1 MVLAVMALL
10 TSISPSHSFAQ
21 KFIHPGV
28 DQTSKDLEYM
38 KKMVLTGEE
47 PYKSAFE
54 RLKTASDTTFTVRS
68 HTHVLRGPY
77 GRPNIG
83 GDDLSKS
90 ANMAYNY
97 ALVWYITND
106 KKYANKAIE
115 ILNAW
120 SPVLWDFD
128 YNDAKLL
135 AAWTGH
141 MLCNAAEILRYTN
154 SGWQAK
160 DIGIFTNM
168 LMTV

>member
-38 KKMVLTGEE
+38 KKMVLTGEGL
-47 PYKSAFE
+47 YKSAFE
-54 RLKTASDTTFTVRS
+54 RLKTASDTTFNVRS

-106 KKYANKAIE
+106 KKYADKAIE

-154 SGWQAK
+154 YRRG
-160 DIGIFTNM
+160 
-168 LMTV
+168 TV